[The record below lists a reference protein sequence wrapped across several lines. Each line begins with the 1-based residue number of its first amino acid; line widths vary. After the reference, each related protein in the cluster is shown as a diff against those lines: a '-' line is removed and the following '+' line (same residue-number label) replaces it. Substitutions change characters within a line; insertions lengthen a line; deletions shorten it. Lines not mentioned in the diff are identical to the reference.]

1 MKSRLSQ
8 FCGIASRL
16 GKFMNFSTARKY
28 YYACIYSVITY
39 CISTWGGVIH
49 LSYRGTCLIRTHE
62 RIVNLLF
69 RKFYIDNSEC
79 IFKKAGILKISDIH
93 RLYVSIYMY
102 KYRCGVLLLRR
113 QGEKPILGAASQQR
127 LPKCADKNFPWYGA
141 TLTGHISKTRADI
154 DMPTT
159 ATFIRGPYLSNT
171 VNSFFL
177 NFWSENTI
185 FFYFLGPITRKLGQ
199 VSKSGQREVKLGG
212 KKY

>member
-1 MKSRLSQ
+1 MIMQSI
-8 FCGIASRL
+8 C
-16 GKFMNFSTARKY
+16 KFMNFSTARKY

-102 KYRCGVLLLRR
+102 KLLKLDGNSCISDCVNIVYPNHRFDTRNSNLLRTPFPSVLSV
-113 QGEKPILGAASQQR
+113 EH
-127 LPKCADKNFPWYGA
+127 NFEYQ
-141 TLTGHISKTRADI
+141 
-154 DMPTT
+154 
-159 ATFIRGPYLSNT
+159 
-171 VNSFFL
+171 FL
-177 NFWSENTI
+177 N
-185 FFYFLGPITRKLGQ
+185 
-199 VSKSGQREVKLGG
+199 V
-212 KKY
+212 